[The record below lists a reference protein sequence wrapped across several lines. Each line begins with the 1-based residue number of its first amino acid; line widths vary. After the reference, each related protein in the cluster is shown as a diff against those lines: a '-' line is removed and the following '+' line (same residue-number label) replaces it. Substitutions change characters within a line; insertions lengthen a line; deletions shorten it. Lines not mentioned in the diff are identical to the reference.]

1 MGASTTNMA
10 IIEDGEVQHVAV
22 IPMGGINITNDL
34 AIGLKTEL
42 DIAEMVKIQHA
53 ALAGEIKPG
62 RLSVTYENR
71 NHAFDSEEIAMIV
84 EARVEEILDYVEKE
98 LKRIHKSR
106 KLPGGVMIVG
116 GTANLPGIAKFTKDQ
131 LQLSARIGKIE
142 QPSGIIDDIKKPEYI
157 TAIGLMQLDMLFAEQ
172 MIDTPSARRDV
183 GNSILNNVSNLL
195 KRFK

>member
-1 MGASTTNMA
+1 
-10 IIEDGEVQHVAV
+10 
-22 IPMGGINITNDL
+22 
-34 AIGLKTEL
+34 
-42 DIAEMVKIQHA
+42 
-53 ALAGEIKPG
+53 
-62 RLSVTYENR
+62 
-71 NHAFDSEEIAMIV
+71 MIV

-116 GTANLPGIAKFTKDQ
+116 GTANLPGIATFTKDQ

-172 MIDTPSARRDV
+172 MMDTPSARRDV